1 MTAGLL
7 ALTVFVATAVEMVEA
22 LTIVLA
28 VGVSRGWRPA
38 LQGAALAA
46 LVLILLIALFGTALA
61 TAVPLGALRLVVG
74 LALLV
79 FGLQWLRKA
88 VARAAGRRP
97 PRDEAAVF
105 DRIVGRLWDSSCS
118 GRRLDPAA
126 FVAAFKGVLL
136 EGLEAAIIAITFG
149 ATARQLPT
157 ALISAGAAV
166 AFVAL
171 LGTIVHRP
179 LTRVPENL
187 LKLGVGVLLS
197 SFGTFWIVE
206 SLGGEWPGSDF
217 AVLYVAAAYSAA
229 TFLVIRLLARSTEGA
244 SSSSTTED
252 SPGSATDVRTLQRG
266 GADGVGGRKPA
277 DTGRPLFFE
286 RDGQ

>member
-38 LQGAALAA
+38 LQGAALAGA
-46 LVLILLIALFGTALA
+46 ILVSLVALFGTALA
-61 TAVPLGALRLVVG
+61 KIPLDPLRLAVG
-74 LALLV
+74 LALLL

-88 VARAAGRRP
+88 IARAAGRRP
-97 PRDEAAVF
+97 RRDESAAF
-105 DRIVGRLWDSSCS
+105 ERLVGRLTGNHP
-118 GRRLDPAA
+118 GRRLDPIA
-126 FVAAFKGVLL
+126 FVAAFKGVFL

-229 TFLVIRLLARSTEGA
+229 TFLIIRLLARSTEGA

>member
-38 LQGAALAA
+38 LQGAATAGAILTL
-46 LVLILLIALFGTALA
+46 LVALFGTALA
-61 TAVPLGALRLVVG
+61 KVPLDPLRLVIG
-74 LALLV
+74 IALLL

-88 VARAAGRRP
+88 IARAAGRRP
-97 PRDEAAVF
+97 PRDESAAF
-105 DRIVGRLWDSSCS
+105 ERLVGRLTGNHP
-118 GRRLDPAA
+118 GRRLDPIA
-126 FVAAFKGVLL
+126 FVAAFKGVFL

-229 TFLVIRLLARSTEGA
+229 TFLIIRLLARSTEGA